1 MFRQYVQ
8 LHSETVDSALLLL
21 SGVILMGL
29 LSPHSYELADG
40 VQFVPQVSLMLL
52 WPVLWGWK
60 IGTLTILMYLIVGGV
75 GIPVFLGQSSGWT
88 SFAGPSGGYLFAYP
102 LVGLIAGWMAEG
114 VQRLRYAT
122 ASLIL
127 LLCRFLIELL
137 GLFWFTN
144 MTHQNFEM
152 STAIS
157 DASAPIL
164 VQSAMDSL
172 VVVLMGRIL
181 TGHRR

>member
-1 MFRQYVQ
+1 
-8 LHSETVDSALLLL
+8 
-21 SGVILMGL
+21 MGL
-29 LSPHSYELADG
+29 ISPHSFEISMGLE
-40 VQFVPQVSLMLL
+40 FIPQVSLMLV

-60 IGTLTILMYLIVGGV
+60 IGTLTILMYLIAGGI
-75 GIPVFLGQSSGWT
+75 GIPVFRGHASGWT
-88 SFAGPSGGYLFAYP
+88 SFAGPSGGYLFAFP
-102 LVGLIAGWMAEG
+102 LVGLLAGWMAEG
-114 VQRLRYAT
+114 VHRLRYAT

-172 VVVLMGRIL
+172 VVVLVGRIL